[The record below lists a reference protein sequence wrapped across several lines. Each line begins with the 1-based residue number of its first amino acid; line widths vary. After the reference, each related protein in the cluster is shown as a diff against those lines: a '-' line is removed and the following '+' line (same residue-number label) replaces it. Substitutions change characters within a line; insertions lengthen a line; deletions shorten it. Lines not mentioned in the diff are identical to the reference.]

1 MKKEI
6 YKQAILNGKEIE
18 GYEISNFGHFRNK
31 ETGLIRKPHMDK
43 KGYLRVTISKYNDGK
58 HYSLTVPIHRCVAW
72 TFKDNDDPINKT
84 VVDHENN
91 NKSDNRDTNLHWM
104 TPKGNS
110 EKAAKDGLYSDQN
123 GCNNSNT
130 KFTKEDILNIRRLY
144 KEGKSIQEIADMY
157 NVAHSTIYNIVTYK
171 RYKFD

>member
-1 MKKEI
+1 MSEI
-6 YKQAILNGKEIE
+6 YKQAIYNGKEIE
-18 GYEISNFGHFRNK
+18 GYEISNEGNLRNK
-31 ETGLIRKPHMDK
+31 ETGLIRKPHLDK
-43 KGYLRVTISKYNDGK
+43 GGYLRVTIMRMKNGK
-58 HYSLTVPIHRCVAW
+58 RYTKTIGLHRCVAC
-72 TFKDNDDPINKT
+72 TFCENTDPVNQT
-84 VVDHENN
+84 VVDHYNN
-91 NKSDNRDTNLHWM
+91 NKQDNKDTNLHWV
-104 TPKGNS
+104 TPQYNS
-110 EKAAKDGLYSDQN
+110 KKAAEDGLYSDQN